1 MKKITIAAGIFVF
14 ISTATSCDKIKEKL
28 SQQDKTTKVNPFSV
42 DSGDEN
48 RDIIAFNN
56 KMVKMDKAQSDYIK
70 SFEEAITSM
79 DDFVKNALANPNA
92 MRFTPVSTPI
102 STFIALEEIK
112 APKVLGGEYQ
122 KLTDKMVNTFKELKM
137 LQDELSAYKNA
148 EDWKDDKGKKVTEL
162 KAKSQKIIEE
172 NRNAA
177 NQLFTKLDE
186 KADKAEMEMLKTHP
200 LKQQITQSKE
210 ILDLTQKIIDD
221 SYDIKDQAAYKK
233 LFAQQY
239 LQLEKLYNRNLVVK
253 IPSSEKNKEASYNL
267 FNNAVNIF
275 LGKMRIVQRSMD
287 ESNDQLMNDLDDL
300 EREAKTVLNRYNNFV
315 D

>member
-28 SQQDKTTKVNPFSV
+28 SQQDKTTRVNPFSV

-148 EDWKDDKGKKVTEL
+148 EDWKDDKGKKLLSL
-162 KAKSQKIIEE
+162 KLS
-172 NRNAA
+172 
-177 NQLFTKLDE
+177 
-186 KADKAEMEMLKTHP
+186 P
-200 LKQQITQSKE
+200 
-210 ILDLTQKIIDD
+210 
-221 SYDIKDQAAYKK
+221 KK
-233 LFAQQY
+233 L
-239 LQLEKLYNRNLVVK
+239 
-253 IPSSEKNKEASYNL
+253 
-267 FNNAVNIF
+267 
-275 LGKMRIVQRSMD
+275 
-287 ESNDQLMNDLDDL
+287 
-300 EREAKTVLNRYNNFV
+300 
-315 D
+315 